1 MKIGIIGKMC
11 SGKTTLAQEI
21 CRLDDRHN
29 IYSFG
34 TGVKEIAYKYFN
46 MKNKDRSL
54 LVNIGTKF
62 REINEDI
69 WIDYLI
75 NNIKNI
81 NYCVIDDIRHQNEL
95 DRLIDLNFTIIKLHI
110 TKEEQIKRL
119 QKLYTNSD
127 DHIKNINDKTET
139 CDFIFP
145 NDFKVI
151 NINYNDNKNYVNQKI
166 YTLLQKN
173 V

>member
-21 CRLDDRHN
+21 CRLDNRHDV
-29 IYSFG
+29 YSFG

-46 MKNKDRSL
+46 MENKDRSL

-69 WIDYLI
+69 WIDYSL

-95 DRLIDLNFTIIKLHI
+95 DKLINLDFTIIKLHI
-110 TKEEQIKRL
+110 TKQEQIKRL
-119 QKLYTNSD
+119 QKVYSNSD

-145 NDFKVI
+145 KKIKII
-151 NINYNDNKNYVNQKI
+151 NINYSDDIQHVNQKI
-166 YTLLQKN
+166 HSLLQKN
-173 V
+173 A